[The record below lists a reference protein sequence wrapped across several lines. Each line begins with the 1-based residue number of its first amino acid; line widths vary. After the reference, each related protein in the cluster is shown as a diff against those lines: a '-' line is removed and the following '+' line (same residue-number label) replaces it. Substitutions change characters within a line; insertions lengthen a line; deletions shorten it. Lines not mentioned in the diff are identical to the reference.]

1 MGAVCCK
8 PEDDDLADPA
18 FGSARVKS
26 WKRHKWRSEELL
38 TRSQLQRMRDEFW
51 ETEPHYGGDRVIWD
65 ALKAACEADLDTART
80 ILDSAGVIVA
90 AADMSICYDER
101 GRKYEL
107 PRFVLCDPSN
117 LSPDPVPGKDGAG
130 PGTGGQ
136 LELPAVAG
144 SAATGPSSPDSAH
157 LPEDAPLNQ
166 VAVR

>member
-26 WKRHKWRSEELL
+26 WKRHKWRSEEPL
-38 TRSQLQRMRDEFW
+38 TRAQLQRMREEFW

-65 ALKAACEADLDTART
+65 ALKGACEADLETART
-80 ILDSAGVIVA
+80 ILDSAGVFVA

-101 GRKYEL
+101 GRKQ
-107 PRFVLCDPSN
+107 
-117 LSPDPVPGKDGAG
+117 DGGGAAG
-130 PGTGGQ
+130 AGGQ
-136 LELPAVAG
+136 LELPAVAAGAGGAAG
-144 SAATGPSSPDSAH
+144 SGAGAGARGVGTGSPSSPDSAH

>member
-1 MGAVCCK
+1 
-8 PEDDDLADPA
+8 
-18 FGSARVKS
+18 
-26 WKRHKWRSEELL
+26 
-38 TRSQLQRMRDEFW
+38 MREEFW

-65 ALKAACEADLDTART
+65 ALKATCEADLETART

-107 PRFVLCDPSN
+107 PRFVLCDPVN
-117 LSPDPVPGKDGAG
+117 LKPDPAPGKEGAS
-130 PGTGGQ
+130 TGGQ

-144 SAATGPSSPDSAH
+144 TAAGRGTGSPSSPDSVH